1 MAASATSSL
10 DKQLQTLSAGFDA
23 LQNEYQRLWNRC
35 QTLESNLET
44 AKTQYVRLTS
54 QCPHK
59 AEPLIFPDPS
69 VDASLP
75 SLGKP
80 MVLSAVSDD
89 TQRNKI
95 SAACRLSQQI
105 RTTGRTMP
113 NGVAIHSGPSAD
125 RGSAPNS
132 SAMPS
137 ISESPLEQDFT
148 VAGTPSKLDCP
159 FASMANRRLSAHAA
173 SVVSRYRPEAP
184 TPRSSLSRRSSVS
197 HINGRASSVAK
208 ASLTDPIKAETCGM
222 ERTTSNGQDVEASV
236 QGSTGVCPIRFLDQ
250 HSPEEV
256 AAYFES
262 HKHELPRSHEVCV
275 KRYQSNEESIRAL
288 DAKYGNL
295 VSMITG
301 LGQKHA
307 SLLPDKIGD
316 DEDEDNDRASAE
328 KIRKWANSVDT
339 TAADV
344 DPSQPEDAPS
354 DQDRQPRFDRPLKD
368 VRLGES
374 PSRPWG
380 IQVPIHVNRREGYA
394 TSAEVARP
402 APEPISAG
410 RVPQADSRTEKPRAR
425 CPFGF
430 DAAAEQRVD
439 QTPLP
444 PPTPLPSIP
453 EPDSPPK
460 ATFINPGPADKT
472 SDSVQAAPQMVFTG
486 PVFIGYSLEQAMS
499 LLQSAQQHNNTNAPR

>member
-1 MAASATSSL
+1 
-10 DKQLQTLSAGFDA
+10 
-23 LQNEYQRLWNRC
+23 
-35 QTLESNLET
+35 
-44 AKTQYVRLTS
+44 
-54 QCPHK
+54 
-59 AEPLIFPDPS
+59 
-69 VDASLP
+69 
-75 SLGKP
+75 

-95 SAACRLSQQI
+95 TAACRLSQQI
-105 RTTGRTMP
+105 RTSGRTMP
-113 NGVAIHSGPSAD
+113 NSVAIHSGPSAD

-148 VAGTPSKLDCP
+148 IAGTPSKLDCP

-197 HINGRASSVAK
+197 RINGRASSVAK

-316 DEDEDNDRASAE
+316 DEDEDEDEDNDRASAE
-328 KIRKWANSVDT
+328 KIRKWASSVDT

-344 DPSQPEDAPS
+344 DPYQPEDLP
-354 DQDRQPRFDRPLKD
+354 DDEDRQPRFDRPLKD

-380 IQVPIHVNRREGYA
+380 IQVPIHVNRRESYV
-394 TSAEVARP
+394 TSAEASRP
-402 APEPISAG
+402 EPEPISAG
-410 RVPQADSRTEKPRAR
+410 EVPQADTQTEKPRGR

-430 DAAAEQRVD
+430 DAAAEQKVD

-444 PPTPLPSIP
+444 PPTPLPSVP
-453 EPDSPPK
+453 EPESPPK
-460 ATFINPGPADKT
+460 ATFINPDPADKPT
-472 SDSVQAAPQMVFTG
+472 GNAQAAPQMVFTG

-499 LLQSAQQHNNTNAPR
+499 LLQSTQQYDNTNAPR